1 MFRAPGTCRYQRQ
14 RDCVLGNRQGPMVS
28 QLVLRTTIPFSEFTA
43 VSNPEKTSKKVI
55 MNSPTKCSHNSSPV
69 GEGIGRNS
77 TKVLCAIRDDLD
89 SEMSD
94 RSLLSVGNWSPRLR
108 SQTRAVAQSVVC
120 VTVKL
125 AALVLT
131 GRCSHHNPK
140 CKIGQ
145 HFLWVM
151 VVRCGE

>member
-1 MFRAPGTCRYQRQ
+1 MQVRNKRVGEHSCLERQERAVTNGSETVSWATVRAPWYRSLFCAQRSHF
-14 RDCVLGNRQGPMVS
+14 RNSL
-28 QLVLRTTIPFSEFTA
+28 PFP
-43 VSNPEKTSKKVI
+43 NPEKTSKKVI
-55 MNSPTKCSHNSSPV
+55 MNSPTKCSHNSSPG

-108 SQTRAVAQSVVC
+108 SRTRAVAQSVVC

-125 AALVLT
+125 AALVVT
-131 GRCSHHNPK
+131 GKLQPP
-140 CKIGQ
+140 
-145 HFLWVM
+145 
-151 VVRCGE
+151 